1 MKEFACPTRKNTK
14 DKHKRGGNLKSHLKE
29 ILDNRGM
36 KYSFVAKKANI
47 ASSTMSAL
55 VKGGLPTLPVAY
67 RIAKV
72 LDMRL
77 EDIWIED
84 DYEDK

>member
-1 MKEFACPTRKNTK
+1 MKSR
-14 DKHKRGGNLKSHLKE
+14 LKE
-29 ILDNRGM
+29 ILDSRGM

-77 EDIWIED
+77 EDIWIEKEV
-84 DYEDK
+84 EDK